1 MKLYTDMFTREF
13 DPERLTLGK
22 YETEDGV
29 FYVDSRVYLA
39 RLEYFTKMWLHS
51 CEKFGTK
58 EDMEDETLQEMTI
71 TALIIKSCV
80 DFEGAT
86 ISEMATFFGIPKELA
101 EQLYYSVAH
110 IKMFNVQVS
119 DN

>member
-1 MKLYTDMFTREF
+1 MKLYTDMFTRKF

-22 YETEDGV
+22 YETEDGGI

-39 RLEYFTKMWLHS
+39 RVEDFTKLWLLS
-51 CEKFGTK
+51 CEKFGT
-58 EDMEDETLQEMTI
+58 ENDIEDESLQEMAI

-86 ISEMATFFGIPKELA
+86 YSEMATFFGIPKEMA
-101 EQLYYSVAH
+101 KQLYYTVFNIEMF
-110 IKMFNVQVS
+110 IK
-119 DN
+119 